1 MTARGAARTAAMGTF
16 FEVVV
21 AHEDQRRA
29 ALLAEHACSIALDLH
44 ALWSPF
50 ERSSAIARLSRDAA
64 AGWTVVDPRTFAL
77 LSLCRDVWEASG
89 GRFDIT
95 VGPLMRAWGMRG
107 GPARPDAPAGITR
120 GMRHVELDAASR
132 AVRFAREEIELD
144 LGAIGK
150 GAALDAMAT
159 ELLSLGVEC
168 AFMHAGTSSALA
180 IGAPP
185 ETGGWRVRIS
195 SLPDAPVV
203 TLRDTALGVSAPSLS
218 PCLHGERRP
227 PQSDGDGCCATN
239 LPSSEKSCSS
249 EDSSIH
255 ILDPRTGRP
264 VDTDLACTA
273 VLCES
278 AAAADAWSTALLA
291 GAPIY
296 TVAPRAAWLARR
308 TNVDTVTWQSSV
320 GGKLGVDDDRVL
332 ERA

>member
-1 MTARGAARTAAMGTF
+1 VTARGAARTAAMGTY

-50 ERSSAIARLSRDAA
+50 ERSSAIARLNRDAA
-64 AGWTVVDPRTFAL
+64 AGWTVVDPQTFAL

-107 GPARPDAPAGITR
+107 GPARPDAPAGITW
-120 GMRHVELDAASR
+120 GMRYVELDAASR

-180 IGAPP
+180 IGSPP
-185 ETGGWRVRIS
+185 DADGWRVRIS
-195 SLPDAPVV
+195 PLPDAPVAA
-203 TLRDTALGVSAPSLS
+203 LRDASLGVSSPS
-218 PCLHGERRP
+218 GRTA
-227 PQSDGDGCCATN
+227 DGA
-239 LPSSEKSCSS
+239 
-249 EDSSIH
+249 IH
-255 ILDPRTGRP
+255 ILDPRSGRP
-264 VDTDLACTA
+264 VGTDLACAA
-273 VLCES
+273 VVCES

-291 GAPIY
+291 GAPID

-308 TNVDTVTWQSSV
+308 TNADTVTWQSSV